1 LNENPVD
8 RQLGNTVMKTPI
20 SDQDNAV
27 VAQLKTLI
35 ALRPDRKIT
44 GFAPGGRVSTH
55 QFGTNRSVF
64 TGRGMEFEEA
74 RIYQPGD
81 DVRSIDWRVT
91 ARTGKVHTKLYREE
105 RERPVYILLDC
116 RSMMHFGTRVR
127 FKSVLAAQLAAQLCW
142 VGIDGGD
149 RVGGFILT
157 QNGHKDFPATR
168 TRQGMLGFLN
178 AVSKATHT
186 SASSNTDET
195 PLHMAVRR
203 LRHTVRPGS
212 LVFIISDFSDF
223 DDACEAQIKRL
234 SVHGHVTNIQVYDA
248 LDIQLPGSGDLRIT
262 NGHDMVSLAS
272 LGRAQLKTYKDEF
285 AGRQKRLEKMCAERG
300 MALHT
305 LTTSDDPK
313 SILMPLR
320 HTTHGVSNRRIAA

>member
-1 LNENPVD
+1 
-8 RQLGNTVMKTPI
+8 MKTSI

-27 VAQLKTLI
+27 VAQLNDLI

-44 GFAPGGRVSTH
+44 GFAPGGKVSTH
-55 QFGTNRSVF
+55 QFGTNRSIF

-81 DVRSIDWRVT
+81 DVRAIDWRVT

-149 RVGGFILT
+149 RVGGFILS
-157 QNGHKDFPATR
+157 QDGHKDFPATR
-168 TRQGMLGFLN
+168 TRQGMLWFLN
-178 AVSKATHT
+178 AVAGATHT
-186 SASSNTDET
+186 IDYSSVGET

-203 LRHTVRPGS
+203 LRHVVRPGS

-223 DDACEAQIKRL
+223 SEACEAQIKRL
-234 SVHGHVTNIQVYDA
+234 SVHAHITNIQVYDQ
-248 LDIQLPGSGDLRIT
+248 LDIRLPGSGDLRIT
-262 NGHDMVSLAS
+262 DGHSIVSLAS
-272 LGRAQLKTYKDEF
+272 LGPEQLQTYEHEF
-285 AGRQKRLEKMCAERG
+285 ADRQFRLERMCARRG
-300 MALHT
+300 MALHM
-305 LTTSDDPK
+305 LTTADDPK

-320 HTTHGVSNRRIAA
+320 HRTPVVSSRRIAA